1 MTLTFPVSARKLEA
15 LTEDAARNNAAN
27 VEQFIIDTVVQP
39 HISAVLESKEA
50 ARKAKLLDAFS
61 ALTVAEQT
69 AVMKLAKAE

>member
-1 MTLTFPVSARKLEA
+1 L
-15 LTEDAARNNAAN
+15 
-27 VEQFIIDTVVQP
+27 VQP

-50 ARKAKLLDAFS
+50 ARKAKLLTAFS